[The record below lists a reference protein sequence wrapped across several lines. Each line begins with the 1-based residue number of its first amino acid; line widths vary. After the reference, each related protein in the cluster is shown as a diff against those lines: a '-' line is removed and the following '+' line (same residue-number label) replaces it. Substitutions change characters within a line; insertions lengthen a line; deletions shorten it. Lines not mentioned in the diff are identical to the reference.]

1 VPGWRPEGEGRQDGS
16 AWWCMVARRVA
27 SRFPGDFMSLEG
39 VLFGCDGRIV
49 IWEEVGYG
57 SEEGMVGNE
66 LNHLWEV
73 TLNTSGYL

>member
-1 VPGWRPEGEGRQDGS
+1 
-16 AWWCMVARRVA
+16 
-27 SRFPGDFMSLEG
+27 MSLEV